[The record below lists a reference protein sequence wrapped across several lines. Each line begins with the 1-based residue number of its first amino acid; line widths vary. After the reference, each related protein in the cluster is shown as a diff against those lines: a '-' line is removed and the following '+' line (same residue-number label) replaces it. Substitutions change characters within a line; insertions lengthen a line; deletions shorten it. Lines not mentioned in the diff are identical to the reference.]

1 MAVASRQVE
10 FAQEGDVRV
19 GRVVDHV
26 VDTGTGL
33 VAERER
39 IAVQVPT
46 EFGGTAT
53 VIGERIRAVHVVNL
67 LYI

>member
-19 GRVVDHV
+19 GHVVDHV
-26 VDTGTGL
+26 VDASTGL

-39 IAVQVPT
+39 VAVHVPT
-46 EFGGTAT
+46 EYGGTAT
-53 VIGERIRAVHVVNL
+53 VVGERIRAAHVVNFL
-67 LYI
+67 SI